1 MVGFGRNNPVVLAP
15 TRSER
20 ASSFFSVGSD
30 APTFPAALRHLSS
43 IPETLW
49 FSGRLPSAGERAIAI
64 VGSRAAT
71 GSACRRAEGLA
82 RAAVGGGYAVVSGG
96 ALGID
101 AAAHRGALAAGGR
114 TYAVLGCGI
123 DVVYPDRH
131 EALFAEI
138 AATGGVLTE
147 LEPGSPPNRK
157 HFPARNRIVA
167 ALAEATIVVEAG
179 EGSGALITAK
189 AAAKLGR
196 RVLAVPGS
204 AGCDALLATGAAL
217 AIDDERALFDRLA
230 GRAPAA
236 VAVPPSLSQIV
247 GALRAGAAVPAEL
260 AGRMKTTLPATLA
273 ALAEA
278 ELAGWARRL
287 PGGKFEVLRAN

>member
-1 MVGFGRNNPVVLAP
+1 MSASAG
-15 TRSER
+15 SER
-20 ASSFFSVGSD
+20 PSSFFSVAAD
-30 APTFPAALRHLSS
+30 APTFPAVLRQLSS
-43 IPETLW
+43 TPDTLW
-49 FSGRLPSAGERAIAI
+49 VAGRLPPEGEPAVAI
-64 VGSRAAT
+64 VGARAAT
-71 GSACRRAEGLA
+71 GAACRRAEALA
-82 RAAVGGGYAVVSGG
+82 RAAVAAGYAVVSGG

-114 TYAVLGCGI
+114 TYAVLGCGV

-131 EALFAEI
+131 ASLFAEI
-138 AATGGVLTE
+138 AATGGLLTE
-147 LEPGSPPNRK
+147 HPPGTPPRGP
-157 HFPARNRIVA
+157 HFPARNRLVA
-167 ALAEATIVVEAG
+167 ALAQATVVVEAQAV
-179 EGSGALITAK
+179 SGALITARM
-189 AAAKLGR
+189 AGRLGR

-204 AGCDALLATGAAL
+204 AGCDALLATGAAQ
-217 AIDDERALFDRLA
+217 AIEDEQDLVARLA

-236 VAVPPSLSQIV
+236 VEVPAGLARV
-247 GALRAGAAVPAEL
+247 VEALRAGAAAPGEL